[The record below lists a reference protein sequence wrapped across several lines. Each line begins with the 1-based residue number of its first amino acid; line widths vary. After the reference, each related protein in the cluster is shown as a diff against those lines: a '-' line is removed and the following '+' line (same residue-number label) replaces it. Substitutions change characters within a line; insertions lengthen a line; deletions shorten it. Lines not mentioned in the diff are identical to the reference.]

1 MVSTENADTRFRTV
15 FMAHPLQLAAIIYD
29 NDSQPVDALLHSLAN
44 HYNRKGIR
52 VAGLAMALNE
62 QGLRREPMAVQDV
75 ETGTEYSIAQT
86 LGKESQSCC
95 LDPSGL
101 ADATGVLR
109 AAVHNPPKLAIVNR
123 FGQQEID
130 GRGCRAEFVQLLDAG
145 IPVLTVVKR
154 KFLKQWHEFGGEEAV
169 DLVFSEAPVQQWCD
183 GLLKR

>member
-1 MVSTENADTRFRTV
+1 
-15 FMAHPLQLAAIIYD
+15 MAQQFQLAAIIYD
-29 NDSQPVDALLHSLAN
+29 NDEQPVDALLHELAN
-44 HYNRKGIR
+44 HYNRQGIR
-52 VAGLAMALNE
+52 VAGLAMALNA

-75 ETGTEYSIAQT
+75 ETGTEYSIAQN

-109 AAVHNPPKLAIVNR
+109 AAVSNPPKLAIVNR

-130 GRGCRAEFVQLLDAG
+130 GNGCRAELLQLLEAG

-154 KFLKQWHEFGGEEAV
+154 KFLLQWHEFNGGAAR
-169 DLVFSEAPVQQWCD
+169 DLAFSERDAKQWCD
-183 GLLKR
+183 EVFNLG

>member
-1 MVSTENADTRFRTV
+1 
-15 FMAHPLQLAAIIYD
+15 MAQQLQLAAIIYD

-75 ETGTEYSIAQT
+75 ETGTEYSIAQN

-101 ADATGVLR
+101 AAATSVLR
-109 AAVHNPPKLAIVNR
+109 GALSNPPRLAIVNR

-130 GRGCRAEFVQLLDAG
+130 GKGCRAELLQLLEAG

-154 KFLKQWHEFGGEEAV
+154 KFLLQWQEFNGGAAT
-169 DLVFSEAPVQQWCD
+169 DLELSESDARQWCD
-183 GLLKR
+183 RVLGRG

>member
-1 MVSTENADTRFRTV
+1 
-15 FMAHPLQLAAIIYD
+15 MAHQFQLAAIIYD
-29 NDSQPVDALLHSLAN
+29 NDNQPVDAMLHSLAN

-75 ETGTEYSIAQT
+75 ETGTEYSIAQN

-109 AAVHNPPKLAIVNR
+109 GALNNPPRLAIVNR

-130 GRGCRAEFVQLLDAG
+130 GKGCRAELLQLLEAG

-154 KFLKQWHEFGGEEAV
+154 KFLLQWHEFNGGAAT
-169 DLVFSEAPVQQWCD
+169 DLAFSENDVKEWCD
-183 GLLKR
+183 GVFARGPVRSIKSQDEA

>member
-1 MVSTENADTRFRTV
+1 
-15 FMAHPLQLAAIIYD
+15 MAHQFQLAAIIYD
-29 NDSQPVDALLHSLAN
+29 NDNQLVDALLHSLAN

-75 ETGTEYSIAQT
+75 ETGTEYSIAQN
-86 LGKESQSCC
+86 LGKESQYCC

-109 AAVHNPPKLAIVNR
+109 AALNNPPRLAIVNR
-123 FGQQEID
+123 FGRQEID
-130 GRGCRAEFVQLLDAG
+130 GKGCRTEFVQLLDAG

-154 KFLKQWHEFGGEEAV
+154 KFLLQWQEFNGGAAT
-169 DLVFSEAPVQQWCD
+169 DLELSESDARQWCD
-183 GLLKR
+183 EVFGQG

>member
-1 MVSTENADTRFRTV
+1 
-15 FMAHPLQLAAIIYD
+15 MAQQLHLAAIIYD
-29 NDSQPVDALLHSLAN
+29 NDSQPVDALLHGLAN
-44 HYNRKGIR
+44 HYNGKGIR

-62 QGLRREPMAVQDV
+62 QD
-75 ETGTEYSIAQT
+75 

-109 AAVHNPPKLAIVNR
+109 GALNNPPRLAIVNR

-130 GRGCRAEFVQLLDAG
+130 GKGCRAELLQLLEAG

-154 KFLKQWHEFGGEEAV
+154 KFLLQWHEFNGGAAT
-169 DLVFSEAPVQQWCD
+169 DLAFSENDARQWCD
-183 GLLKR
+183 GVFNQG

>member
-1 MVSTENADTRFRTV
+1 
-15 FMAHPLQLAAIIYD
+15 MAQQLQLAAIIYD
-29 NDSQPVDALLHSLAN
+29 DDSQPVETLLRSLAN
-44 HYNRKGIR
+44 YYNRQGIR
-52 VAGLAMALNE
+52 VAGLAMVLDE
-62 QGLRREPMAVQDV
+62 QGLRRKPMALQDL
-75 ETGTEYSIAQT
+75 ETGTEYCIAQN

-101 ADATGVLR
+101 ADATSVLR

-154 KFLKQWHEFGGEEAV
+154 KFLEQWHEFGGEEAV
-169 DLVFSEAPVQQWCD
+169 DLVFSEVAVQAWCD
-183 GLLKR
+183 GLFKR